1 MKVMRAVVRA
11 ESMSIKMLKINK
23 KDDVIADDKSD
34 SQLDLKVKVIK
45 FN

>member
-1 MKVMRAVVRA
+1 
-11 ESMSIKMLKINK
+11 MSIKMLKINK
-23 KDDVIADDKSD
+23 KNDIIANDKSN

>member
-1 MKVMRAVVRA
+1 
-11 ESMSIKMLKINK
+11 MSIKMLKINK